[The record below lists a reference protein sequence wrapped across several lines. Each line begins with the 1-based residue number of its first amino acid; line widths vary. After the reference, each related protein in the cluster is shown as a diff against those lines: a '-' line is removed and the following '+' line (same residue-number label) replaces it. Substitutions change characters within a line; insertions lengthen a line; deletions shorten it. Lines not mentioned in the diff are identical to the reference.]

1 MTGTNWCNAQV
12 ILKILINQLRALSI
26 FNQSLPCLKRTFKAA
41 AAFSTFHTYSSYL
54 VALFYFFLIHVVL
67 NLYEHSRLNS

>member
-1 MTGTNWCNAQV
+1 MTGKNWCNAQV

-26 FNQSLPCLKRTFKAA
+26 FYQSLPYLKRTAA

-54 VALFYFFLIHVVL
+54 VALFYFF
-67 NLYEHSRLNS
+67 